1 MPSAY
6 RRARRGLR
14 GLSRAQLLN
23 LISFARALPF
33 CLCVRRTEA
42 KDLTS
47 GIKLLLGKS
56 LGITPTDENKA
67 FAQEVRAALPASAT
81 KLVVACGF
89 GGSIYGNEYSPSTA
103 PSRSIT
109 AVGKLLMEAGY
120 ESSFVCHCD
129 APMRELLAA
138 MADEK
143 ADAL

>member
-6 RRARRGLR
+6 RRARRVLR

-67 FAQEVRAALPASAT
+67 FAQEVRFLEVKGPGDSLSARQKAAIQVLLTSGAD
-81 KLVVACGF
+81 VQVAH
-89 GGSIYGNEYSPSTA
+89 
-103 PSRSIT
+103 
-109 AVGKLLMEAGY
+109 VQEA
-120 ESSFVCHCD
+120 
-129 APMRELLAA
+129 
-138 MADEK
+138 K
-143 ADAL
+143 NK